1 MFKQLAKTV
10 KDVYERANDHHLT
23 LVAGGVAFFAF
34 LSVFP
39 AIATSISLYGLV
51 ADAGTVQENIDAI
64 TGFIPAEV
72 KELLF
77 SRMRDV
83 ASEQNSALTWGLV
96 VGILVSLWS
105 ANKAMKAVAKGLNIT
120 YEKEEDRGFLKI
132 NIVTLALT
140 IVTSVV
146 SILVIVIAV
155 FLPIVVNYFLSQGT
169 AQILTL
175 ILSWVLLVGVLM
187 GLFLLLY
194 RYAPARDR
202 HPKIKDSIPGA
213 LFSTT
218 LVIISSIAFSFYVKN
233 FGTFDEEY
241 GAIAAVVIT
250 LLWLYLGSLIFLLG
264 AEFNGESQAS
274 SVDKNT
280 EKTETDKRA

>member
-1 MFKQLAKTV
+1 MLKRLIPTAKG
-10 KDVYERANDHHLT
+10 VYARINDHHLT

-39 AIATSISLYGLV
+39 AIATTISLYGLV
-51 ADAGTVQENIDAI
+51 ADAGTVQKNIDAI
-64 TGFIPAEV
+64 TSFIPPEV

-120 YEKEEDRGFLKI
+120 YEKKEDRGFLKI

-140 IVTSVV
+140 IVTSLV
-146 SILVIVIAV
+146 SILVVVIAV
-155 FLPIVVNYFLSQGT
+155 VLPIVVNYFLSQGT

-175 ILSWVLLVGVLM
+175 VLSWVLLVGVLM

-202 HPKIKDSIPGA
+202 RPHIKDSLPGA

-218 LVIISSIAFSFYVKN
+218 LIIIGSIAFSFYVKN

-250 LLWLYLGSLIFLLG
+250 LLWLYLGSLIFLIG
-264 AEFNGESQAS
+264 AEFNGESQTLS
-274 SVDKNT
+274 SAQRTGQAKENRHD
-280 EKTETDKRA
+280 

>member
-1 MFKQLAKTV
+1 MLKRLIPTAKG
-10 KDVYERANDHHLT
+10 VYARINDHHLT

-83 ASEQNSALTWGLV
+83 ASEQSSALTWGLV
-96 VGILVSLWS
+96 VGTLVSLWS
-105 ANKAMKAVAKGLNIT
+105 ANKKK
-120 YEKEEDRGFLKI
+120 EDRGFLKI

-140 IVTSVV
+140 IVTSLV

-155 FLPIVVNYFLSQGT
+155 VLPIVVNYFLSQGT
-169 AQILTL
+169 AQVLTL
-175 ILSWVLLVGVLM
+175 VLSWLLLVAVLM
-187 GLFLLLY
+187 ALFLLLY

-202 HPKIKDSIPGA
+202 RPHIKDSMPGA

-218 LVIISSIAFSFYVKN
+218 LIIVGSIAFSFYVKN

-250 LLWLYLGSLIFLLG
+250 LLWLYLGSLIFLIG
-264 AEFNGESQAS
+264 AEFNGEGQALS
-274 SVDKNT
+274 SDKNT
-280 EKTETDKRA
+280 NKSEVNEHD

>member
-1 MFKQLAKTV
+1 MLKRLIPTAKG
-10 KDVYERANDHHLT
+10 VYARINDHHLT

-39 AIATSISLYGLV
+39 AIATTISLYGLV

-83 ASEQNSALTWGLV
+83 ASEQNSTLTWGLV

-120 YEKEEDRGFLKI
+120 YEKKEDRGFLKI

-140 IVTSVV
+140 IVTSLV

-155 FLPIVVNYFLSQGT
+155 VLPIVVNYFLSQGT
-169 AQILTL
+169 AQVLTL
-175 ILSWVLLVGVLM
+175 VLSWVLLVAVLM

-202 HPKIKDSIPGA
+202 RPHIKDSMPGA

-218 LVIISSIAFSFYVKN
+218 LIIVGSIAFSFYVKN

-250 LLWLYLGSLIFLLG
+250 LLWLYLGSLIFLIG
-264 AEFNGESQAS
+264 AEFNGEGQALS
-274 SVDKNT
+274 SDKNT
-280 EKTETDKRA
+280 GKSEVNKHD

>member
-1 MFKQLAKTV
+1 MLKRLIKTV
-10 KDVYERANDHHLT
+10 KGVYTRVNDHHLT

-51 ADAGTVQENIDAI
+51 ADAGTVQENIEAI

-72 KELLF
+72 KDLLF

-83 ASEQNSALTWGLV
+83 ASEQTSSLTWGLV
-96 VGILVSLWS
+96 IGVLVSLWS

-120 YEKEEDRGFLKI
+120 YETKEDRGFFKI

-155 FLPIVVNYFLSQGT
+155 VLPIVVNYFLSQST
-169 AQILTL
+169 AQVLTQ
-175 ILSWVLLVGVLM
+175 ILSWVFLVGVLM

-202 HPKIKDSIPGA
+202 RPHIKDSFPGA

-218 LVIISSIAFSFYVKN
+218 LIIVSSIAFSFYVKN

-274 SVDKNT
+274 STDQSSSEAK
-280 EKTETDKRA
+280 EK